1 MVEQAPREYL
11 TRVLELS
18 QEMVQLARIDPGHE
32 MDLGCRVVFGALCD
46 YGYTLKKM
54 AEEELAAHEPAGA
67 SLSEEPSLLAGI
79 SSPANPKTVL
89 IVDDDRDFLRYLS
102 LLFQDNGFETLTAA
116 NGHEAMELAS
126 ARSPDLISLDISMPG
141 KSGVSAYRD
150 LKEDPDLR
158 AVPVLLVTAVGASVN
173 RFTNQFG
180 DLPAPVRFVPKP
192 LDVDLL
198 WRSVREILGASSRQ
212 QRS

>member
-11 TRVLELS
+11 TKVLELS
-18 QEMVQLARIDPGHE
+18 QEMVQLARLDPGHE

-54 AEEELAAHEPAGA
+54 AEKELAAHEPARG
-67 SLSEEPSLLAGI
+67 SLSEESSLLAGI

-116 NGHEAMELAS
+116 DGHEAVELAS
-126 ARSPDLISLDISMPG
+126 ARTPDLITLDISMPG

-150 LKEDPDLR
+150 LKEDPDL
-158 AVPVLLVTAVGASVN
+158 AIVPVLLVTAVGKSLN

-180 DLPAPVRFVPKP
+180 DLPVPVRFVSKP

-198 WRSVREILGASSRQ
+198 WKSVREVLGASSR
-212 QRS
+212 

>member
-11 TRVLELS
+11 TKVLELS
-18 QEMVQLARIDPGHE
+18 QEMVQLARLDPGHE
-32 MDLGCRVVFGALCD
+32 MDLGCRTVFGALCD

-54 AEEELAAHEPAGA
+54 AKKELAAHEPARG
-67 SLSEEPSLLAGI
+67 SLSGESSLPVGI

-116 NGHEAMELAS
+116 NGHEAIELAS
-126 ARSPDLISLDISMPG
+126 ARTPDLITLDVSMPG

-150 LKEDPDLR
+150 LKEAPGLG
-158 AVPVLLVTAVGASVN
+158 AVPVLLVTAFGNSLS

-180 DLPAPVRFVPKP
+180 ELPVPVRFVPKP

-198 WRSVREILGASSRQ
+198 WKSVRDVLGASSR
-212 QRS
+212 